1 MLPKIT
7 LGQTDLSVSRLCYGT
22 NMLGWM
28 LDQGKSNAILDT
40 FAGLGGNFIDTARSY
55 GDWVPD
61 APVGASERAVGAWLK
76 SRRRDDFVIA
86 TKGGFFDMRVGDYR
100 NRVTPEDITADL
112 AQSLDHLGLDTID
125 LYFVHTDNPD
135 SPVEPIIDTLIGH
148 REAGRVRHFAAS
160 NWSVARIAAANAY
173 AASLGKPGFVA
184 SETFWGLAVPDVAAA
199 AAQGY
204 VHYYEGEYE
213 ALHAAGLPIV
223 AYAAQSGGYFTK
235 RANGAELGTLA
246 DRYGNPV
253 NDRRLAVAQ
262 ALAGAHDV
270 SLNDVV
276 LAYLTS
282 QPNQT
287 IPIFGGSTPDQVRDS
302 VKAAALVLTADELA
316 QLRNA

>member
-55 GDWVPD
+55 GDWAPD

-160 NWSVARIAAANAY
+160 NWSAARIAAANAY

-235 RANGAELGTLA
+235 RANDAELGTLA

-262 ALAGAHDV
+262 ALAAAHDV

>member
-22 NMLGWM
+22 NMLGWL

-55 GDWVPD
+55 GDWAPD

-125 LYFVHTDNPD
+125 LYFVHTDAPD

-148 REAGRVRHFAAS
+148 REAGRVGHFAAS
-160 NWSVARIAAANAY
+160 NWGAARIAAANAY

-235 RANGAELGTLA
+235 RANGAELGALA

-262 ALAGAHDV
+262 ALAAAHDV